1 MRPDCHFT
9 HKSLVL
15 VPVWPDCDFKYKRLG
30 LHSHL
35 PLHSPAK
42 GKEVK
47 PLKRMANGKAGSF
60 AFAFAIGECGGF
72 AISLKRM
79 ANGKWQIKIKMRK
92 TEWDFHPK
100 ANATLIYFAEAN
112 GKWSLFSLSVI

>member
-1 MRPDCHFT
+1 
-9 HKSLVL
+9 
-15 VPVWPDCDFKYKRLG
+15 VWPDCDFKYKRLG

-47 PLKRMANGKAGSF
+47 PLKRIGKWQMANDRRRL
-60 AFAFAIGECGGF
+60 GF